1 MCFILQ
7 IKTNFEFRRN
17 NFAKVQ
23 KISNDNFASH
33 MGKKEHFEISSSSSI
48 VEQEFRRKIPHRQS
62 TAHIAQGHAQVALGP
77 AHVALEPIQSKSDKK
92 LTGWGTDLD
101 CFVKSPA
108 ASETT
113 TLDNIFKC
121 EICNFT
127 TKYQSYMNQ
136 HYETDIYKNNL
147 KKSLNIQNEDK
158 NETLET
164 EPNDKELQEIM
175 KNILETVIA
184 HEDDGM
190 LKCPGQ
196 KKS

>member
-23 KISNDNFASH
+23 KISNDDLASH
-33 MGKKEHFEISSSSSI
+33 MDKKEHFEISSSSSI
-48 VEQEFRRKIPHRQS
+48 VEQEFRRKIPPQQRS
-62 TAHIAQGHAQVALGP
+62 L
-77 AHVALEPIQSKSDKK
+77 QSKSDKK

-101 CFVKSPA
+101 CFVKPPA

-136 HYETDIYKNNL
+136 HYETEIHKNNL

-164 EPNDKELQEIM
+164 EPNNKELQEIM

-190 LKCPGQ
+190 LKFLGQ
-196 KKS
+196 KKTREIK